1 MDGWMD
7 GVWQVGEPLGGG
19 QLFGRSFGVSVEVQ
33 QEGREVEGGGEGRA
47 VSVHAGEGRGSLYI
61 GARRGRVVW
70 CGQPKAG
77 QGCLVKTV

>member
-1 MDGWMD
+1 M
-7 GVWQVGEPLGGG
+7 E
-19 QLFGRSFGVSVEVQ
+19 FGRLESPLVVGSYLDEALGVSVEVQ

-70 CGQPKAG
+70 CGQPLQR

>member
-1 MDGWMD
+1 
-7 GVWQVGEPLGGG
+7 
-19 QLFGRSFGVSVEVQ
+19 
-33 QEGREVEGGGEGRA
+33 

-70 CGQPKAG
+70 CGQPLQR